1 MTAESRRRLNTSL
14 WRAFVLQIVL
24 ISATAFAGVFLAE
37 FAIRELLIV
46 SALEREADYFWARR
60 KITADTPAPN
70 TNTLIGYVFEH
81 GVDELPEEFA
91 NLSLG
96 IHDVVTPIGESVVHV
111 SADHG
116 TRLYLVFDAKNVT
129 ELATYFGIAPLG
141 LMLIVLYSSAWVAY
155 RITRRAVS
163 PVILLARSVRD
174 IDLETPDLS
183 PFEGEG
189 GGRSGAE
196 IDVLAHALRHLL
208 GRVDRFIDR
217 ERMFTREA
225 SHELRSPLTVIR
237 MACDNLLRRSTLDDN
252 ARDLAD
258 KIRHATRDMEELT
271 EILLLLARENEGT
284 LAKERVVV
292 NEVLAGELAACRMIY
307 DAKPIEWHLVEEAE
321 LAVASTP
328 RVLAIVFGNVLRNAG
343 AYTETGTIVVR
354 IAADGIS
361 IADSGRGMSE
371 EHLGRVFIPAAN
383 RLQAQGNGIGLGL
396 VKRIADRFDWQVDI
410 RSTPNEGTTVTIGL
424 PGAEVGAPPRHR
436 QDDHDAA

>member
-1 MTAESRRRLNTSL
+1 MTTDSRRRLNTSL

-70 TNTLIGYVFEH
+70 TNTLIGYVFER
-81 GVDELPEEFA
+81 GIDEVPAEFA
-91 NLSLG
+91 DLSLG

-111 SADHG
+111 SEDNG
-116 TRLYLVFDAKNVT
+116 TRLYLVFDAANVT

-189 GGRSGAE
+189 GGRGGAE
-196 IDVLAHALRHLL
+196 IDVLARALRHLL

-237 MACDNLLRRSTLDDN
+237 MACDNLLKRTTLDDD
-252 ARDLAD
+252 ARAMAE
-258 KIRHATRDMEELT
+258 KIRRAALDMEELT

-284 LAKERVVV
+284 LAKRRVVV
-292 NEVLAGELAACRMIY
+292 NDVLAEAIAGYRMIY
-307 DAKPIEWHLVEEAE
+307 GAKPL
-321 LAVASTP
+321 
-328 RVLAIVFGNVLRNAG
+328 
-343 AYTETGTIVVR
+343 
-354 IAADGIS
+354 
-361 IADSGRGMSE
+361 
-371 EHLGRVFIPAAN
+371 
-383 RLQAQGNGIGLGL
+383 
-396 VKRIADRFDWQVDI
+396 
-410 RSTPNEGTTVTIGL
+410 
-424 PGAEVGAPPRHR
+424 
-436 QDDHDAA
+436 